1 MIWQKLRELKARG
14 VTQLL
19 CTQNMEEAA
28 RLCDRVAI
36 INQGRIIDID
46 TPGGFV
52 KRYISRQVWEIDL
65 FPLERE
71 KIISELE
78 SRCLNYE
85 EFSGTIHVFPADD
98 QSMEGLPGTA
108 RAATLE
114 DVFFKLTGRTLV
126 E

>member
-1 MIWQKLRELKARG
+1 MRELKARG

-36 INQGRIIDID
+36 INQGKIIDID
-46 TPGGFV
+46 TPAGFV
-52 KRYISRQVWEIDL
+52 EKYIGRQVWEIDL
-65 FPLERE
+65 FTLERE
-71 KIISELE
+71 KVISELE
-78 SRCLNYE
+78 SRQMNYE
-85 EFSGTIHVFPADD
+85 EFSGTIHVFPTDN
-98 QSMEGLPGTA
+98 QSLEGLPGIA